1 MKITVLLRRNHEVL
15 RDLIDKLRNT
25 SIRKQHEQSMIQE
38 IRNQVQMHS
47 EMASEAFYPAL
58 AATTSDRAAQLVATA
73 RKRCEAVEKLFQELS
88 HMKPSDPAFEV
99 KMNMVISEIGR
110 EIEME
115 EDELFHEARKAFPEY
130 RLEELGLET
139 QDRRSRLKMLAA
151 T

>member
-1 MKITVLLRRNHEVL
+1 MKITVLLRHNHEVL
-15 RDLIDKLRNT
+15 RDLIDKFRNMPK
-25 SIRKQHEQSMIQE
+25 RKQDEQAIIQE
-38 IRNQVQMHS
+38 IRKQIQMHS

-73 RKRCEAVEKLFQELS
+73 RKRCEVVEKLFQELS
-88 HMKPSDPAFEV
+88 RMKPSDAAFEGR
-99 KMNMVISEIGR
+99 MEMVISEIGR
-110 EIEME
+110 QIEME

-139 QDRRSRLKMLAA
+139 QARQKRMHMLAA

>member
-15 RDLIDKLRNT
+15 RDLIDKFKNT
-25 SIRKQHEQSMIQE
+25 STRKQHDQSIIQE

-47 EMASEAFYPAL
+47 QMASEAFYPAL
-58 AATTSDRAAQLVATA
+58 AATPPDRAVQLVSTA
-73 RKRCEAVEKLFQELS
+73 RKRCEVVEKLFQELS
-88 HMKPSDPAFEV
+88 RLKPSDAAFEV
-99 KMNMVISEIGR
+99 KMNMVISEISR
-110 EIEME
+110 EIDME

-139 QDRRSRLKMLAA
+139 QDRGNRLKMLAA